1 MWRSDTDTHF
11 VMALLTPSG
20 VARLAPA
27 AGLDIADT
35 LVDLGAV
42 IGERAANELVDLT
55 HARSVASVDAWLR
68 ARLLDE
74 RERPEL
80 HLARAAC
87 SLLSRA
93 TRVDVAA
100 DSLGVSRRHLSR
112 IVTRHIGVS
121 PKALIDLY
129 RLDRSLRAVQGGQ
142 TAGTDGFADQAHQ
155 IREWKRRLGIS
166 PGRYAREGRSTLAEA
181 FDPAADRPAFYL

>member
-1 MWRSDTDTHF
+1 MWQRT
-11 VMALLTPSG
+11 
-20 VARLAPA
+20 
-27 AGLDIADT
+27 
-35 LVDLGAV
+35 
-42 IGERAANELVDLT
+42 
-55 HARSVASVDAWLR
+55 ASVSADVICPA
-68 ARLLDE
+68 
-74 RERPEL
+74 
-80 HLARAAC
+80 
-87 SLLSRA
+87 SSRG
-93 TRVDVAA
+93 T
-100 DSLGVSRRHLSR
+100 SVSA
-112 IVTRHIGVS
+112 